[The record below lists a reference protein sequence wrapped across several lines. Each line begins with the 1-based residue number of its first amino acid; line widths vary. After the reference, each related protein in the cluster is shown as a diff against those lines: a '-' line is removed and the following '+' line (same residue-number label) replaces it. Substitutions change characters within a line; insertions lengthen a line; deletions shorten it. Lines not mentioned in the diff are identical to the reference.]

1 MSNIWQKFRT
11 ILEPPK
17 HPGASKPKI
26 EPISEELE
34 AARAAWQSEQTIANA
49 ARYITLLEL
58 SIRIK

>member
-1 MSNIWQKFRT
+1 MSIIWHPFRPM
-11 ILEPPK
+11 LEPPH
-17 HPGASKPKI
+17 HPGDSKPKI

-58 SIRIK
+58 SMRIK